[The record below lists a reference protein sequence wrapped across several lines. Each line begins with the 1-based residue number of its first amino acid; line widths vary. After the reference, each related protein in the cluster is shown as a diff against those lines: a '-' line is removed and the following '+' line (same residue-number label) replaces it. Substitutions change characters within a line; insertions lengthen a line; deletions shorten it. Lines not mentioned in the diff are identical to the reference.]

1 MAGNGRFFG
10 SQPTICYLPTHCGP
24 TNTMLINTMH
34 GDKNKVLSPSDTCK
48 TNQRKYQ
55 REMKVAPPFIKHCLH
70 CLHCFDCLQFL
81 SLPSQWHIHKCR
93 PTYMMT
99 LLTLLHSCMPYRFR
113 SRKWDWLSGLQWSGW
128 KTIMLRISISSMVFD
143 IVGPLEARTSKFG
156 GLSGAR
162 RRLPPAQPVKTTSG
176 HCRVLRLYFVFLLQK
191 SEELIF
197 FTDKISHA
205 LGSDGC
211 SIDWL
216 FVTMLKN
223 LKTALFQGLV

>member
-1 MAGNGRFFG
+1 MGAFSAVNRQFVTC
-10 SQPTICYLPTHCGP
+10 PHRPNKYHVDKY
-24 TNTMLINTMH
+24 N

-70 CLHCFDCLQFL
+70 CLHCFDCLQCL

-162 RRLPPAQPVKTTSG
+162 ILGEDFPQHNRSKQPAV
-176 HCRVLRLYFVFLLQK
+176 
-191 SEELIF
+191 I
-197 FTDKISHA
+197 A
-205 LGSDGC
+205 GC
-211 SIDWL
+211 
-216 FVTMLKN
+216 
-223 LKTALFQGLV
+223 

>member
-1 MAGNGRFFG
+1 MGAFSAVNRQFVTC
-10 SQPTICYLPTHCGP
+10 PHRPNKYHVDKY
-24 TNTMLINTMH
+24 N

-70 CLHCFDCLQFL
+70 CLHCFDCLQCL

-176 HCRVLRLYFVFLLQK
+176 HCRVLRFYFVFLLQK
-191 SEELIF
+191 SEEVIF
-197 FTDKISHA
+197 FTDKVSLH
-205 LGSDGC
+205 
-211 SIDWL
+211 
-216 FVTMLKN
+216 
-223 LKTALFQGLV
+223 